1 MIRALIFVA
10 LLAVVAGAAAWLADR
25 PGEVEIVWLGHRIST
40 SVAVALVGVAALAF
54 AIMATW
60 TVIRFMLKL
69 PDLITLTSRARRR
82 TRGFA
87 AVSRGMVAI
96 GAGDP
101 AAARRYAGDAQR
113 LLGNEPLALLLS
125 AQAAQISGD
134 RAGAEAAFNTMLD
147 DSETQVLGLRGLFIE
162 ARRKGDAAA
171 ARVYAAKAAQVAPA
185 VGWANE
191 AVLEYQSISR
201 DWRGALMTL
210 ERRASLKLVDDATAR
225 RQRAV
230 LLTADAIDRAEPEPQ
245 AALPAAREAARL
257 APDLVPAGVLA
268 AKLTARDGNLRKAAR
283 ILEAGWRAM
292 PHPDL
297 ALAYVDLRAGDS
309 GRDRLRR
316 AERLLAL
323 NPGHEESYL
332 AVARAALDAREFGRA
347 REALKPLLAL
357 RPSVR
362 VCLLMADIEEAE
374 HGETG
379 TVREWL
385 SRASRA
391 PRDPAWIADGV
402 VAERWAPVSPV
413 SGRLDAF
420 VWATP
425 QDRIAGPS
433 GMEAERAADDVAD
446 MDEARAVE
454 AQPVD
459 LPREAPPEASRSLDM
474 AGAEKTATEEA
485 DKNEAD
491 KNAAGKKSDAGRAMP
506 PTPVIFPMPRAPD
519 DPGPRPPTQDDRSR
533 QFG

>member
-1 MIRALIFVA
+1 MIRALVFIG
-10 LLAVVAGAAAWLADR
+10 LLAIVAGAAAWLADR
-25 PGEVEIVWLGHRIST
+25 PGEVEIVWLGQRITT
-40 SVAVALVGVAALAF
+40 SVAVALVAVASLAF
-54 AIMATW
+54 AIMAAW
-60 TVIRFMLKL
+60 TIIRFALRL
-69 PDLITLTSRARRR
+69 PDLVTLASRARRR

-87 AVSRGMVAI
+87 AVSRGMIAV

-101 AAARRYAGDAQR
+101 AAARRHAGDAQR
-113 LLGNEPLALLLS
+113 FLGSEPLALLLS

-134 RAGAEAAFNTMLD
+134 RAGAEAAFNSMLD
-147 DSETQVLGLRGLFIE
+147 DDETRVLGLRGLFIE

-171 ARVYAAKAAQVAPA
+171 ARVYAAKAAQIAPG

-191 AVLEYQSISR
+191 AVLEYQSASR

-210 ERRASLKLVDDATAR
+210 ERRASLRLVDHATAR

-230 LLTADAIDRAEPEPQ
+230 LLAADAIERAENEPQ
-245 AALPAAREAARL
+245 AALTAAGAAAKL
-257 APDLVPAGVLA
+257 APDLVPASVLA
-268 AKLTARDGNLRKAAR
+268 AKLTARQGNLRKAAR
-283 ILEAGWRAM
+283 LLEAGWRAM

-297 ALAYVDLRAGDS
+297 ALAYIDLRAGDS
-309 GRDRLRR
+309 GRDRLKR
-316 AERLLAL
+316 AEKLLAL
-323 NPGHEESYL
+323 TPGHEEAYL

-347 REALKPLLAL
+347 RKAIEPLLAM
-357 RPSVR
+357 RPAVR
-362 VCLLMADIEEAE
+362 VCLAMADIEEAE

-433 GMEAERAADDVAD
+433 GLEGARDTEADRVMADV
-446 MDEARAVE
+446 DEAPAGE
-454 AQPVD
+454 ARPID
-459 LPREAPPEASRSLDM
+459 LPAEASPETPRALKPIAS
-474 AGAEKTATEEA
+474 EKPA
-485 DKNEAD
+485 DKD
-491 KNAAGKKSDAGRAMP
+491 TTGRRVAAIQST
-506 PTPVIFPMPRAPD
+506 PTPVIFPMPRPPD
-519 DPGPRPPTQDDRSR
+519 DPGPRPQSEEDRSR
-533 QFG
+533 QTG